1 MDGQAGSRILQGYA
15 DADWGGDLDTRRSTT
30 GYLFRVYGGVVA
42 WKSRRQPTVALSTTE
57 AEYMAL
63 SDAARHMIW
72 THKALL
78 ELNQHYEPILHADSN
93 GAINLSKNQI
103 ISQRSKHIDI
113 WYHYICEVIDKGF
126 VKIFFIDGNDN
137 PADLFTKNL
146 GRVKFEKFR
155 AQLGLE
161 FYSE

>member
-1 MDGQAGSRILQGYA
+1 MKSCSGYVFRLGEASISWCSRKQ
-15 DADWGGDLDTRRSTT
+15 
-30 GYLFRVYGGVVA
+30 
-42 WKSRRQPTVALSTTE
+42 KTVALSTTE

-113 WYHYICEVIDKGF
+113 KYHFLRSHV
-126 VKIFFIDGNDN
+126 NDTFKLEYVPSEN
-137 PADLFTKNL
+137 NIADLLTK
-146 GRVKFEKFR
+146 
-155 AQLGLE
+155 QLSKPTHQRLSAIVRCSPEGKC
-161 FYSE
+161 